1 MRDSKELTVYWTPW
15 PTAGAILVA
24 AVYLIIAGTMPVS
37 LLMYQGYDDGL
48 FIRLASNIAQGDW
61 LGPYDQ
67 MTLVKGPGYPL
78 FLALNSFTGIP
89 INIAEPGLYLISCLI
104 FAYVSLK
111 LFNNRK
117 WTFFLVIVCILLCP
131 SLYISKGRITRE
143 FFYASISLATIAL
156 WINITICNH
165 RKFVI
170 IHSIFAGIILFIFWI
185 TREEA
190 IWIIPPMIVITIF
203 AIVQS
208 SASGWRKL
216 LGPALA
222 NATIALLSAAIFA
235 GVVKSVNLAMYG
247 SPDIV
252 EMTNADFQR
261 AMRQLQRVGALYD
274 RAYLPVPKEAREKIY
289 AVSTSYASLRDYL
302 EGRPNTATCKLL
314 PETCGDI
321 AGGWFMWALR
331 DAAAK
336 AGYHASA
343 ESAAKFY
350 GAVAEEI
357 SSACSAGRL
366 VCASYMLPLIPHVT
380 RQQWDLVP
388 DRLIRSIR
396 LLYYAPSF
404 TIQPPPSVAH
414 PQDSMALATL
424 NYPVLVAADGTVEF
438 SKQRLAIYELWK
450 NIIYLSAEIMR
461 YMIPASLI
469 IFIFSFVSDRDR
481 LNNPIYYVLFGLMA
495 GIASRVV
502 IMILVDISSFPT
514 IYYPRFTTTNLLAG
528 VAAILAV
535 AQGIVMLENRWQ
547 KTRARAA

>member
-1 MRDSKELTVYWTPW
+1 
-15 PTAGAILVA
+15 
-24 AVYLIIAGTMPVS
+24 
-37 LLMYQGYDDGL
+37 
-48 FIRLASNIAQGDW
+48 
-61 LGPYDQ
+61 
-67 MTLVKGPGYPL
+67 
-78 FLALNSFTGIP
+78 
-89 INIAEPGLYLISCLI
+89 
-104 FAYVSLK
+104 
-111 LFNNRK
+111 
-117 WTFFLVIVCILLCP
+117 
-131 SLYISKGRITRE
+131 
-143 FFYASISLATIAL
+143 
-156 WINITICNH
+156 
-165 RKFVI
+165 
-170 IHSIFAGIILFIFWI
+170 
-185 TREEA
+185 
-190 IWIIPPMIVITIF
+190 MIVITIF